1 MGFLKINTNIASMNA
16 HVSTAYNNKSLD
28 DSLEKLSSGLRINKA
43 ADDSS
48 GMAIADSLRAQARG
62 LGQAIRNANDAIG
75 VIQIADKAMDEQ
87 VKIVETIR
95 TKAIQAAQ
103 DSQTRKSREAIQRDI
118 VRLIEQLD
126 NIALQTSFNG
136 QKLLAGS
143 FVNREFQI
151 GAFSNETVKA
161 SIGSTMSS
169 KIGGVRFETTDTITK
184 PGVSKLQFR
193 NPKGGADI
201 KLESVKIGHKINEG
215 VGALANTI
223 NRYSQDLGVRATWS
237 VQTTGSTPV
246 KGGIL
251 KGLYINGISIGNIS
265 KINDN
270 DGNGNLVTSINK
282 YSMQTGVTAST
293 DIQGQLNLTSVDGRG
308 IVVSALK
315 SEDLEGNEI
324 TAEKLLGIAGVD
336 RTAPNP
342 TATPKVAGDPV
353 LPDADG
359 LIGNHNYGRLTL
371 INSGSNDI
379 MYKVRDAANDPL
391 NGVINDAGT
400 EAYANLSNI
409 AGTFDIEQAKA
420 AGAFPN
426 DQYQALFSMNDSD
439 VLGSGVSTSVGAQMS
454 IDIADAAI
462 STLDAIRSDLGSV
475 QNQLVVTINN
485 ISVTQVN
492 VKASE
497 STIRDVDFSRETA
510 NFSKRNILAQ
520 SGSYAL
526 SQANQ
531 AQQNVL
537 KLLQ

>member
-308 IVVSALK
+308 IVVSALGAK
-315 SEDLEGNEI
+315 DPEGNDVK
-324 TAEKLLGIAGVD
+324 AEELMGIPKVD
-336 RTAPNP
+336 RKEADP
-342 TATPKVAGDPV
+342 TVPDEAGN
-353 LPDADG
+353 
-359 LIGNHNYGRLTL
+359 IGNHNYGRLTL
-371 INSGSNDI
+371 INSSSNDI
-379 MYKVRDAANDPL
+379 VYETKVVDDPL
-391 NGVINDAGT
+391 HVVINDQGT
-400 EAYANLSNI
+400 QAYGNLNHI
-409 AGTFDIEQAKA
+409 AGVFNIEQAKA

-426 DQYQALFSMNDSD
+426 DQYQALFSMDNSA
-439 VLGSGVSTSVGAQMS
+439 VMGSGVSTTIGAQMS
-454 IDIADAAI
+454 IDIADAART
-462 STLDAIRSDLGSV
+462 TLDSIRADLGAV
-475 QNQLVVTINN
+475 QNQLIVTINN

-492 VKASE
+492 VKSSE
-497 STIRDVDFSRETA
+497 STIRDIDFAKETA

-531 AQQNVL
+531 VQQNVL